1 MFLFSLSYLKLLGG
15 IYLGWSL
22 GANDAA
28 NIFGPAVSSG
38 MVKFRTAA
46 IFITIFVILGA
57 IIGGMPGMKT
67 LGALTSQNV
76 NTAFVISVAAA
87 IAVTLLIILKLPV
100 SASQA
105 VVGAILGIGILQK
118 QVNLGSLKKIIICWI
133 CTPIGAAIIAILLY
147 MLLTYILRKRNV
159 HFLDFDRTVRF
170 MLIFSGAY
178 GAYALGAN
186 NVANVTG
193 VYFQAGMLT
202 PFLAALV
209 GSISIAFG
217 AVTYSRNLMTTVGKS
232 IIPLNAFCA
241 LIVVLSGAITVDI
254 FAHIGV
260 PVSTSQAV
268 IGAVLGVGIIRNVK
282 AVNFK
287 VLYRIFSGW
296 LITPA
301 ISCLLSYTLYRIF
314 YM

>member
-1 MFLFSLSYLKLLGG
+1 LIFPSLSYLKLLGG

-22 GANDAA
+22 GSNDAA
-28 NIFGPAVSSG
+28 NIFGTAVSSG

-46 IFITIFVILGA
+46 VFLTVFVILGA
-57 IIGGMPGMKT
+57 ILGGMPGMKT
-67 LGALTSQNV
+67 LGGLTSQNV

-87 IAVTLLIILKLPV
+87 VAVTLLTILKLPV
-100 SASQA
+100 STSQA

-118 QVNLGSLKKIIICWI
+118 QVNLGGLRKVVICWI
-133 CTPIGAAIIAILLY
+133 CTPVGAAVIAILLY
-147 MLLTYILRKRNV
+147 IFLTYILRKTDI
-159 HFLDFDRTVRF
+159 HFLNFDRIVRI
-170 MLIFSGAY
+170 MLILSGAY

-193 VYFQAGMLT
+193 VYYQAGLLT
-202 PFLAALV
+202 PFSAVLI
-209 GSISIAFG
+209 GSISIALG
-217 AVTYSRNLMTTVGKS
+217 AVTYSRNVMMTVGKS

-241 LIVVLSGAITVDI
+241 LVVVLSGAITVDI

-268 IGAVLGVGIIRNVK
+268 IGAVLGVGIVRNIK

-287 VLYRIFSGW
+287 ILYRIFSGW
-296 LITPA
+296 LVTPV
-301 ISCLLSYTLYRIF
+301 ISCILSYALYKIF

>member
-1 MFLFSLSYLKLLGG
+1 MFFSLSYLKLLGG

-28 NIFGPAVSSG
+28 NIFGTAVSSG

-46 IFITIFVILGA
+46 VFLTVFVILGA

-67 LGALTSQNV
+67 LGGLTSQNV
-76 NTAFVISVAAA
+76 NTAFVISIATA
-87 IAVTLLIILKLPV
+87 IAVTLLTILKLPV
-100 SASQA
+100 STSQA

-118 QVNLGSLKKIIICWI
+118 QINFTGLRKVVICWI
-133 CTPIGAAIIAILLY
+133 CTPVGAAIIAILLY
-147 MLLTYILRKRNV
+147 IFLTSVLRRIDI
-159 HFLDFDRTVRF
+159 HFLNFDRIVRI
-170 MLIFSGAY
+170 MLILSGAY

-186 NVANVTG
+186 NVANITG
-193 VYFQAGMLT
+193 VYYQAGLLT
-202 PFLAALV
+202 PFSAALI
-209 GSISIAFG
+209 GSISIALG
-217 AVTYSRNLMTTVGKS
+217 AVTYSKNVMMTIGKS
-232 IIPLNAFCA
+232 IMPLNAFCA
-241 LIVVLSGAITVDI
+241 LVVVLSGAITVDI

-268 IGAVLGVGIIRNVK
+268 IGAVIGVGIIRNIK

-296 LITPA
+296 LVTPV
-301 ISCLLSYTLYRIF
+301 ISCMFSYALYKIF

>member
-1 MFLFSLSYLKLLGG
+1 MFFSLSYLKLLGG

-28 NIFGPAVSSG
+28 NIFGTAVSSG

-46 IFITIFVILGA
+46 IFITVFVILGA

-67 LGALTSQNV
+67 LGGLTSQNV
-76 NTAFVISVAAA
+76 NTAFVISIAAA
-87 IAVTLLIILKLPV
+87 VAVTLLTILKLPV
-100 SASQA
+100 STSQA

-118 QVNLGSLKKIIICWI
+118 QVNLAGLRKVIICWI
-133 CTPIGAAIIAILLY
+133 CTPVGAAIIAILLY
-147 MLLTYILRKRNV
+147 IFLTYMVRRMDI
-159 HFLDFDRTVRF
+159 HFLNFDKIVRI
-170 MLIFSGAY
+170 MLILSGAY

-193 VYFQAGMLT
+193 VYYQAGLLT
-202 PFLAALV
+202 PFSAALI
-209 GSISIAFG
+209 GSISIALG
-217 AVTYSRNLMTTVGKS
+217 AVTYSRNVMMTIGKS
-232 IIPLNAFCA
+232 IMPLNAFCA
-241 LIVVLSGAITVDI
+241 LVVVLSGAITVDI

-287 VLYRIFSGW
+287 VIYRILSGW
-296 LITPA
+296 LVTPV
-301 ISCLLSYTLYRIF
+301 ISCILSYVLYKTF
-314 YM
+314 YI

>member
-1 MFLFSLSYLKLLGG
+1 MFLSLSYLKLLGG

-28 NIFGPAVSSG
+28 NIFGTAVSSG
-38 MVKFRTAA
+38 MVRFRTAA
-46 IFITIFVILGA
+46 VFLTVFVILGA
-57 IIGGMPGMKT
+57 MIGGMPGMKT
-67 LGALTSQNV
+67 LGGLTSQNV
-76 NTAFVISVAAA
+76 NTAFVISIAAA
-87 IAVTLLIILKLPV
+87 IVVTLLTILKLPV
-100 SASQA
+100 STSQA

-118 QVNLGSLKKIIICWI
+118 QINFAGLRKVVICWI
-133 CTPIGAAIIAILLY
+133 CTPVGAAIIAILLY
-147 MLLTYILRKRNV
+147 VFLTSVLRRINV
-159 HFLDFDRTVRF
+159 HFLDFDRIVRIL
-170 MLIFSGAY
+170 LIISGAY

-193 VYFQAGMLT
+193 VYYQAGLLT
-202 PFLAALV
+202 PFSAALI
-209 GSISIAFG
+209 GSVSIALG
-217 AVTYSRNLMTTVGKS
+217 AVTYSRNVMMTVGKS

-268 IGAVLGVGIIRNVK
+268 IGAVLGVGIVRNIK
-282 AVNFK
+282 AINFK

-296 LITPA
+296 IVTPV
-301 ISCLLSYTLYRIF
+301 ISCILSYVLYKVF
-314 YM
+314 F

>member
-1 MFLFSLSYLKLLGG
+1 MFLSLSYLKLLGG

-22 GANDAA
+22 GSNDAA
-28 NIFGPAVSSG
+28 NIFGTAVSSG

-46 IFITIFVILGA
+46 IFITVFVILGA
-57 IIGGMPGMKT
+57 IVGGMPGMKT
-67 LGALTSQNV
+67 IGGLTSQNV

-87 IAVTLLIILKLPV
+87 VAVTLLTILKLPV
-100 SASQA
+100 STSQA

-118 QVNLGSLKKIIICWI
+118 QINFGGLQKVVICWI
-133 CTPIGAAIIAILLY
+133 CTPVGAAIIAILLY
-147 MLLTYILRKRNV
+147 IFLTYILRKTNI
-159 HFLDFDRTVRF
+159 HFLDFDRIVRI
-170 MLIFSGAY
+170 MLILSGAY

-193 VYFQAGMLT
+193 VYYQAGMLT
-202 PFLAALV
+202 PFSAVLI
-209 GSISIAFG
+209 GSISIALG
-217 AVTYSRNLMTTVGKS
+217 AVTYSRNVMMTVGKS

-241 LIVVLSGAITVDI
+241 LVVVLSGAVTVDI
-254 FAHIGV
+254 FARIGV

-268 IGAVLGVGIIRNVK
+268 IGAVMGIGIVRNVK

-287 VLYRIFSGW
+287 ALYRIFSGW
-296 LITPA
+296 IVTPI
-301 ISCLLSYTLYRIF
+301 ISCVLSYVLYRIF

>member
-1 MFLFSLSYLKLLGG
+1 MFLSLSYLKLLGG

-28 NIFGPAVSSG
+28 NIFGTAVSSG

-46 IFITIFVILGA
+46 IFLTVFVILGA

-67 LGALTSQNV
+67 LGGLTSQNV
-76 NTAFVISVAAA
+76 NTAFVISIAAA
-87 IAVTLLIILKLPV
+87 IAVTLLTILKLPV
-100 SASQA
+100 STSQA

-118 QVNLGSLKKIIICWI
+118 QINLGGLRKVVICWI
-133 CTPIGAAIIAILLY
+133 CTPVGAAIIAILLY
-147 MLLTYILRKRNV
+147 IFLTSVLRRIDM
-159 HFLDFDRTVRF
+159 HFLNFDRIVRI
-170 MLIFSGAY
+170 MLILSGAY

-193 VYFQAGMLT
+193 VYYQAGLLT
-202 PFLAALV
+202 PFSAALI
-209 GSISIAFG
+209 GSISIVLG
-217 AVTYSRNLMTTVGKS
+217 AVTYSRNVMMTVGKS

-241 LIVVLSGAITVDI
+241 LVVVLSGAVTVDI

-268 IGAVLGVGIIRNVK
+268 IGAVLGVGVVRNVK

-296 LITPA
+296 LVTPF
-301 ISCLLSYTLYRIF
+301 ISCILSCVLYKIF

>member
-1 MFLFSLSYLKLLGG
+1 MFFSLSYLKLLGG
-15 IYLGWSL
+15 VYLGWSL

-76 NTAFVISVAAA
+76 NTAFVISIAAA
-87 IAVTLLIILKLPV
+87 VAVTLLIILKLPV

-118 QVNLGSLKKIIICWI
+118 QVNLGSLKKVVICWI
-133 CTPIGAAIIAILLY
+133 CTPIGAAIISILLY
-147 MLLTYILRKRNV
+147 VLLTYILRKNNV

-268 IGAVLGVGIIRNVK
+268 IGAVIGVGVIRNVK

-287 VLYRIFSGW
+287 VFYRIFSGW
-296 LITPA
+296 LVTPV
-301 ISCLLSYTLYRIF
+301 ISCILSYTLYKVF

>member
-1 MFLFSLSYLKLLGG
+1 MFLSLSYLKLLGG

-28 NIFGPAVSSG
+28 NIFGTAVSSG

-46 IFITIFVILGA
+46 VFLTVFVILGA

-67 LGALTSQNV
+67 LGGLTSQNID
-76 NTAFVISVAAA
+76 TAFVISIAAA
-87 IAVTLLIILKLPV
+87 IAVTLLTILKLPV
-100 SASQA
+100 STSQA

-118 QVNLGSLKKIIICWI
+118 QVNFAGLQKIVICWI
-133 CTPIGAAIIAILLY
+133 CTPIGAAVIAILLY
-147 MLLTYILRKRNV
+147 MFLTYMLRKIDI
-159 HFLDFDRTVRF
+159 HFLNFDRIVRI
-170 MLIFSGAY
+170 MLILSGAY

-193 VYFQAGMLT
+193 VYYQAGILT
-202 PFLAALV
+202 PFSAALI
-209 GSISIAFG
+209 GSISIALG
-217 AVTYSRNLMTTVGKS
+217 AVTFSKNVMTTVGKS

-241 LIVVLSGAITVDI
+241 LVVVLSGAITVDV

-268 IGAVLGVGIIRNVK
+268 IGAVLGVGVVRNVK

-296 LITPA
+296 LVTPV
-301 ISCLLSYTLYRIF
+301 ISCALSYMLYRIF

>member
-1 MFLFSLSYLKLLGG
+1 MFFPGFNYLKLLGG

-22 GANDAA
+22 GSNDAA

-46 IFITIFVILGA
+46 IFITVFVILGA

-67 LGALTSQNV
+67 LGGLTSQNV
-76 NTAFVISVAAA
+76 NTAFVISIAAA
-87 IAVTLLIILKLPV
+87 VAVTLLTILKLPV
-100 SASQA
+100 SMSQA

-118 QVNLGSLKKIIICWI
+118 QINFDGLKKVVICWI

-147 MLLTYILRKRNV
+147 VLLTYVIRRINV
-159 HFLDFDRTVRF
+159 HFLDFDRVVRI

-178 GAYALGAN
+178 GAYALGKN
-186 NVANVTG
+186 SVANVTG
-193 VYFQAGMLT
+193 VYYQAGMLT
-202 PFLAALV
+202 PFLACLIGGA
-209 GSISIAFG
+209 SIVLG
-217 AVTYSRNLMTTVGKS
+217 AVTYSKNVMMTVGKS
-232 IIPLNAFCA
+232 VIPLNSFCA
-241 LIVVLSGAITVDI
+241 LVVVLSEAMTIDI

-296 LITPA
+296 LVTPV
-301 ISCLLSYTLYRIF
+301 ISCILSCALYKIF

>member
-1 MFLFSLSYLKLLGG
+1 MFLSLSYLKLLGG

-28 NIFGPAVSSG
+28 NIFGTAVSSG
-38 MVKFRTAA
+38 MVRFRTAA
-46 IFITIFVILGA
+46 VFLTVFVILGA

-67 LGALTSQNV
+67 LGGLTSQNV
-76 NTAFVISVAAA
+76 NTAFVISIAAA
-87 IAVTLLIILKLPV
+87 IAVTLLTILKLPV
-100 SASQA
+100 STSQA

-118 QVNLGSLKKIIICWI
+118 QINFGGLRKVVICWI
-133 CTPIGAAIIAILLY
+133 CTPVGAAIIAILLY
-147 MLLTYILRKRNV
+147 VFLTYILRRINI
-159 HFLDFDRTVRF
+159 HFLDFDRIVRI
-170 MLIFSGAY
+170 MLILSGAY

-193 VYFQAGMLT
+193 VYYQAGLLT
-202 PFLAALV
+202 PFSAALI
-209 GSISIAFG
+209 GSISIALG
-217 AVTYSRNLMTTVGKS
+217 TVTYSRNVMMTVGKS

-268 IGAVLGVGIIRNVK
+268 IGAVLGVGVVRNVK

-296 LITPA
+296 LITPF
-301 ISCLLSYTLYRIF
+301 ISCVFSYVLYKVF
-314 YM
+314 F